1 MSAWADIQQ
10 DWTTKTEAKE
20 KTGVLLWD
28 STAAFDPLDV
38 ALLCKK
44 LALYGFVA
52 KAVNWFN
59 SFLSNRSQ
67 IYTKTTRIRCF

>member
-10 DWTTKTEAKE
+10 DWATKTEAKE

-28 STAAFDPLDV
+28 LSAAFDTLDV

-44 LALYGFVA
+44 LIYV
-52 KAVNWFN
+52 WFN
-59 SFLSNRSQ
+59 FVYIQ
-67 IYTKTTRIRCF
+67 AT